1 MDDYCGECIQVGTT
15 ETSGLL
21 FMEVRNSWLELSP
34 RRHYS
39 TSSSYGDNI
48 QAKVEVPAE
57 RHEPSL
63 RWHLQFSTM
72 YREDGSGS
80 IPR

>member
-1 MDDYCGECIQVGTT
+1 MDDYCGECIQVDTT
-15 ETSGLL
+15 GTSGLL

-48 QAKVEVPAE
+48 
-57 RHEPSL
+57 
-63 RWHLQFSTM
+63 
-72 YREDGSGS
+72 
-80 IPR
+80 